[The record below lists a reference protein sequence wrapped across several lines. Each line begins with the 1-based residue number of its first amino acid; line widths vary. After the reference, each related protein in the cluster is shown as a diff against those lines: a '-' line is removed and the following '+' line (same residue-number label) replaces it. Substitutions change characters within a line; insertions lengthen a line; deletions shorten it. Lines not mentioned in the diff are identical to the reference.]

1 MNVCFIDCIV
11 REDYHIMGPLSFDI
25 LAEDYGSVNVCFNI
39 SLVEDEILE
48 ADETIHLQLTTRN
61 SFITFNPVS
70 ATFTIQDSVREYYI
84 VISYYVYIC
93 DLFINAE

>member
-11 REDYHIMGPLSFDI
+11 REDYHIMGPLCFDI
-25 LAEDYGSVNVCFNI
+25 LAEDYGSVNACCNI
-39 SLVEDEILE
+39 SVVEDEILE
-48 ADETIHLQLTTRN
+48 ADETIHLRLTTTN

-84 VISYYVYIC
+84 VITYYM
-93 DLFINAE
+93 